1 MITYFKT
8 INETDKPYHID
19 IDRAID
25 RIRDGSS
32 KDLIGKVRLEET
44 KDDRHQLQKKLH
56 AI

>member
-8 INETDKPYHID
+8 INDTDKPYHID

-32 KDLIGKVRLEET
+32 KDLIGKVRL
-44 KDDRHQLQKKLH
+44 
-56 AI
+56 